1 MIRIPKLI
9 AKTILSLIFAIIVPA
24 ILVAVLAGCGKN
36 RTPLPPELFRDSK
49 VLGMTGV
56 RTWAF
61 EHSSKFE
68 ADLIASVKQELRYS
82 PTGHDD
88 ASGHFNILALSGGGS
103 YGAFGAGIL
112 NGWSASGTR
121 PIFKIVTGISTGAL
135 IAPFAF
141 LGADYD
147 PVLKQVYTS
156 VTTKDIMISKS
167 FIISERGLDSLADS
181 SPLQRLIEKYVTE
194 NVIRSV
200 ALAHQK
206 GRRLYI
212 GTTDLDASRLVIW
225 NMGVI
230 AASNRPETDDLFGKI
245 LLASASIPIL
255 LPPVYIPVEV
265 GDEIYDEMHVD
276 GGVATQVF
284 LYGDILNLDDSAR
297 SAGLSSVGAGRI
309 YIIQNLQSI
318 PLYEPVKS
326 NLVAISKKTV
336 MGLLT
341 NQGNGDLY
349 RIYSI
354 AQRAGIKFK
363 LIFIPSDFELQDPM
377 NFDPV
382 LMEKLFDRGYHMALS
397 GDPWQNHPP
406 GYKD

>member
-1 MIRIPKLI
+1 MIRAPKI
-9 AKTILSLIFAIIVPA
+9 ITQIILSSIFAIIIPL
-24 ILVAVLAGCGKN
+24 ILAGVMVGCGKN
-36 RTPLPPELFRDSK
+36 RTPLPPDLFRESK

-68 ADLIASVKQELRYS
+68 ADLIASIKQELRYS

-103 YGAFGAGIL
+103 NGAFGAGIL
-112 NGWSASGTR
+112 NGWSAAGTR

-141 LGADYD
+141 LGEGYD
-147 PVLKQVYTS
+147 QVLKQVYTS
-156 VTTKDIMISKS
+156 VETKDIMKLKS
-167 FIISERGLDSLADS
+167 SIISGKGLDSLADS
-181 SPLQRLIEKYVTE
+181 SPLRELIRKYVTE
-194 NVIRSV
+194 GVIRSV
-200 ALAHQK
+200 ALAHQT

-212 GTTDLDASRLVIW
+212 GTTDLDVGRLVIW
-225 NMGVI
+225 NMGAI
-230 AASNRPETDDLFGKI
+230 AANNKPETDNLFRKI

-265 GDEIYDEMHVD
+265 GNEIYEEMHVD

-284 LYGDILNLDDSAR
+284 LYGDILNLDDVAR
-297 SAGLSSVGAGRI
+297 SVGLPSVGAGRI
-309 YIIQNLQSI
+309 YIIQNLQSL
-318 PLYEPVKS
+318 PLFEPVKS

-336 MGLLT
+336 TGLLT

-349 RIYSI
+349 RIYAI
-354 AQRAGIKFK
+354 AQREGIKFK
-363 LIFIPSDFELQDPM
+363 LVFIPSDFELQDPV

-382 LMEKLFDRGYHMALS
+382 SMEKLFDLGYRMALS

-406 GYKD
+406 GYSD

>member
-1 MIRIPKLI
+1 MIRAPKI
-9 AKTILSLIFAIIVPA
+9 ITQIILSSFFAIIIPL
-24 ILVAVLAGCGKN
+24 ILAGVMVGCVKN
-36 RTPLPPELFRDSK
+36 RTPLPPELFSESK

-61 EHSSKFE
+61 EHSSEFE
-68 ADLIASVKQELRYS
+68 ADLIASVKQEIRYS

-103 YGAFGAGIL
+103 NGAFGAGIL
-112 NGWSASGTR
+112 NGWSAAGTR

-141 LGADYD
+141 LGEGYD
-147 PVLKQVYTS
+147 QVLKQVYTS
-156 VTTKDIMISKS
+156 VETKDIMKLKS
-167 FIISERGLDSLADS
+167 FIISAKGLDSLADS
-181 SPLQRLIEKYVTE
+181 SPLRELIGKYVTE
-194 NVIRSV
+194 MVIRSV
-200 ALAHQK
+200 ALAHQT

-212 GTTDLDASRLVIW
+212 GTTDLDVGRLVIW
-225 NMGVI
+225 NMGAI
-230 AASNRPETDDLFGKI
+230 AASNKPEADNLFRNI

-265 GDEIYDEMHVD
+265 GDEIYEEMHVD

-284 LYGDILNLDDSAR
+284 LYGDILNFDDVAR

-309 YIIQNLQSI
+309 YIIQNLKSL

-326 NLVAISKKTV
+326 NLVAISKKTIT
-336 MGLLT
+336 GLLT

-349 RIYSI
+349 RIYAI
-354 AQRAGIKFK
+354 AQREGIKFR
-363 LIFIPSDFELQDPM
+363 LVFIPSDFELQDPV

-382 LMEKLFDRGYHMALS
+382 SMEKLFDLGYRMAIS

-406 GYKD
+406 GYKE